1 MHDPQALA
9 QAETHLIHVL
19 EHSDPPRD
27 ASRFNVTAAAK
38 EFHERTGSWDVR
50 DAEPGTVEEILAR
63 HPADG

>member
-9 QAETHLIHVL
+9 QAETHLLRVL

-27 ASRFNVTAAAK
+27 ASRYNVTAAARDY
-38 EFHERTGSWDVR
+38 HDRTGTWEVQ
-50 DAEPGTVEEILAR
+50 DADPDLVEQVLAA